1 MSNASDFIIGNG
13 VLKKYVGPGGDVVIP
28 EGVETIDAASLQG
41 CETITSVIL
50 PKSLKIIGSNT
61 FQDCTAL
68 EKVTIQ
74 SEIRKMGFDVFKNCS
89 SLKSAVFSDGVKT
102 ICKSFFDGCT
112 ALESVIVPES
122 LCEICA
128 YAFRDCE
135 ALKDFTLP
143 AQTRVADG
151 AFVGC
156 AGLANE
162 EGWVI
167 VSGNVYGYYGPE
179 AEITIP
185 EGITAISS
193 HAFVNHTGLKSVSIP
208 DWVST
213 IGGYAFHGCRN
224 MHTVQLPSGLTRID
238 DGVFLEC
245 SALKNITLPDS
256 VRRIGWG
263 AFSDCIHLEQIV
275 IPEGVTEI
283 PDWMFQG
290 CIKLQRVIIP
300 DSVYKIGKQ
309 AFDGCSQ
316 LFELRLPKGIR
327 YEQLIPARLDAVSAY
342 VMGNLDA
349 SDEILAKV
357 QSLIKTHRE
366 KLMQKIVEMDSEHA
380 FVRFCGGWKKIKLE
394 HLEEYIE
401 IATKAD
407 ATKVTAALLDYKQR
421 NYSAKEHETKEQD
434 RVEKEL
440 GIKELSVADWRKIFK
455 FSVKDGIATL
465 TDYKGTEP
473 SAVIPEKIGKNVV
486 AQISRDGFKGCKGLK
501 EVTIPATMKE
511 IGFRS
516 FYHCPDLEIVRFSQ
530 GVESTGNC
538 SFCVCQNL
546 KHAYIPASVKQIIS
560 FVKCH
565 ALTIHAP
572 AGSYAET
579 YAKENNIPFVAE

>member
-1 MSNASDFIIGNG
+1 MSNVSDFIIENG

-28 EGVETIDAASLQG
+28 EGVETIGATSLQG

-50 PKSLKIIGSNT
+50 PKSLKKIEYNT

-102 ICKSFFDGCT
+102 ICKSFFRGCT

-128 YAFRDCE
+128 DAFRDCK

-193 HAFVNHTGLKSVSIP
+193 HAFGNHTGLKSVSIP

-213 IGGYAFHGCRN
+213 IGGYAFRGCRN
-224 MHTVQLPSGLTRID
+224 MHTVQLPSGLTRIH

-256 VRRIGWG
+256 VRRIGWE
-263 AFSDCIHLEQIV
+263 AFSHCIHLEQIV

-327 YEQLIPARLDAVSAY
+327 YEQLIPAHLDAVSAY

-421 NYSAKEHETKEQD
+421 NYSAKEQETKEQD

-486 AQISRDGFKGCKGLK
+486 AQIICDGFKGCKGLK

-511 IGFRS
+511 IGFRA

-530 GVESTGNC
+530 GVESTGNY

-546 KHAYIPASVKQIIS
+546 KHAYIPASVKQIRS